1 MGDYKNTIQHAKN
14 EAREEGR
21 EEGHKEGKLEGREEG
36 RLENQI
42 LTAQNMYA
50 KGFDYKTIADI
61 LNVKEREVKKWLK
74 SKG

>member
-21 EEGHKEGKLEGREEG
+21 VEGHKEGKEEG

-42 LTAQNMYA
+42 LTAQNMYS